1 MCINWVLIKD
11 KDINELYNNW
21 LACDVA
27 VDIYVIF
34 INIFSELDWFVNG
47 MVWII
52 CVLMVATVVT
62 IAAIDTIIK
71 RI

>member
-1 MCINWVLIKD
+1 
-11 KDINELYNNW
+11 
-21 LACDVA
+21 VA